1 MAGTLIVAK
10 YSSIFSSVK
19 MNFLKK
25 KPTYFQSQQ
34 NKTQIQRSFILFCL
48 ATGDCVL
55 TQSPVATYG
64 T

>member
-25 KPTYFQSQQ
+25 NPTYFQSQQ
-34 NKTQIQRSFILFCL
+34 NKSTRRRKNCSNGVGN
-48 ATGDCVL
+48 T
-55 TQSPVATYG
+55 
-64 T
+64 